1 MKRHGKIGLVISG
14 CAIAIALTSGCA
26 AKSFESSAPGPRVPR
41 ISNFRIDP
49 AQVENGGDVTLRFDF
64 QDLDGDVL
72 EVYLGVTAE
81 IKDFSLATGLQPAV
95 ISRGHYLG
103 QVTGTAEET
112 IKVTMNAPPP
122 PLSNFKFDAT
132 VAEPDVLQRST
143 SGIRVYHVFV
153 VDQHGQVSNYLRAR
167 VTVRSRSAQGQLDSS
182 FKKDG
187 T

>member
-1 MKRHGKIGLVISG
+1 M
-14 CAIAIALTSGCA
+14 
-26 AKSFESSAPGPRVPR
+26 
-41 ISNFRIDP
+41 
-49 AQVENGGDVTLRFDF
+49 TLRFDF

-72 EVYLGVTAE
+72 DVYLGVTAE
-81 IKDFSLATGLQPAV
+81 IKDFSLVTGLQPAV

-122 PLSNFKFDAT
+122 PLSHFKFDAT